1 MIAQRMPTETN
12 DAVNLIVSL
21 LVRYPEITS
30 VRSNPT
36 DETIRLTFSFTTAFA
51 NAEARRVA
59 AEVVDYLGAFHDVT
73 GSEPSV
79 IGAHCE
85 VDQAAS
91 FLHVDRDLK
100 TITKDE
106 VSLVVSLLTERF
118 GTVLVINPVPEES
131 SEEDVS
137 EQEEMVNVAIDSM
150 RDSGSQKSLVGFR
163 EERRVL
169 IYFTKAAKKKKA
181 VKK

>member
-21 LVRYPEITS
+21 LVRYPEIAS
-30 VRSNPT
+30 VRSNPA
-36 DETIRLTFSFTTAFA
+36 DETIRLTFAFTTAFA
-51 NAEARRVA
+51 SDQARRIA
-59 AEVVDYLGAFHDVT
+59 GEVVDYLEAFHDVSRSAPT
-73 GSEPSV
+73 VLGTS
-79 IGAHCE
+79 CD
-85 VDQAAS
+85 VDQGAS

-106 VSLVVSLLTERF
+106 ISMVVSLLTERF
-118 GTVLVINPVPEES
+118 GALLVTNPVPEES

-150 RDSGSQKSLVGFR
+150 RDNGAQKSLVGFR

-181 VKK
+181 AKK

>member
-21 LVRYPEITS
+21 LVRFPEITS
-30 VRSNPT
+30 VRSNQT
-36 DETIRLTFSFTTAFA
+36 DQTLRLTFAFSTAFTRA
-51 NAEARRVA
+51 QARRLIDGVL
-59 AEVVDYLGAFHDVT
+59 EHLGAYHEVS
-73 GSEPSV
+73 G
-79 IGAHCE
+79 GAPVVLGADCD
-85 VDQAAS
+85 VDQGAS

-100 TITKDE
+100 SISKE
-106 VSLVVSLLTERF
+106 EIAMLVDLLREGF
-118 GTVLVINPVPEES
+118 GEHIVANPVPEES

-137 EQEEMVNVAIDSM
+137 AQDEMVNVAIDSV
-150 RDSGSQKSLVGFR
+150 REGGAQKSLVGFR

-181 VKK
+181 AKK